1 MLSAKAVAQFLGVSP
16 RMVYSL
22 PIPRYRFGRAV
33 RWAQSDVEA
42 YKASC
47 LSATTPETRGGA
59 SNLTVTMKA
68 AGTGLASYFR
78 KAGVE
83 PKLTPTTGKKARDF
97 PLSLVALP
105 ERNPS

>member
-1 MLSAKAVAQFLGVSP
+1 MLSAKAVAQLLGVSP

-33 RWAQSDVEA
+33 RWAQSDVET
-42 YKASC
+42 YRASC
-47 LSATTPETRGGA
+47 LSAGTPGTRGGV
-59 SNLTVTMKA
+59 SSSTVTMKA

-83 PKLTPTTGKKARDF
+83 PKLTRMTEKKAEGSR
-97 PLSLVALP
+97 LSLVALP
-105 ERNPS
+105 ERSPS